1 MASYVIVLDNNDHN
15 HNDDNDNDNDDDD
28 DDNIIY
34 NDKVLLILLDFVKV
48 FFLIFLLILLNLLKY
63 LLCLHYR
70 FGVLY
75 LRGGDSASFLRQGKG
90 CPSREAPLILW
101 S

>member
-1 MASYVIVLDNNDHN
+1 VFPNGSLVAPSSGVICDFHNEKN

-70 FGVLY
+70 
-75 LRGGDSASFLRQGKG
+75 
-90 CPSREAPLILW
+90 
-101 S
+101 